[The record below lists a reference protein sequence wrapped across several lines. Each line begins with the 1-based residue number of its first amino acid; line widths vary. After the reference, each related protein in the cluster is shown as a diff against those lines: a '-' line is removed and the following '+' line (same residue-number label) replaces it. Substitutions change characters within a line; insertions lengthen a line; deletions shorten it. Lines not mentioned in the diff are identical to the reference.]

1 MFLFRLDKADK
12 RALLLEKEKEDD
24 KRRVEENNTEQY
36 EVSQTQTLKTW
47 PDPDFTLFFSVSLF
61 FCLKLVMLSVEI
73 LLWTISLASLF
84 LAKKN

>member
-36 EVSQTQTLKTW
+36 EVSQTQTLKT
-47 PDPDFTLFFSVSLF
+47 
-61 FCLKLVMLSVEI
+61 
-73 LLWTISLASLF
+73 
-84 LAKKN
+84 